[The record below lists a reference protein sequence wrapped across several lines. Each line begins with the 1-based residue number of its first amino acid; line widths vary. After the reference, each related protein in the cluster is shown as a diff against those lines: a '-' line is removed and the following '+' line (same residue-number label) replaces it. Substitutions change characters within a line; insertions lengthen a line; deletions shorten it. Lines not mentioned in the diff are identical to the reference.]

1 MIVIEGI
8 NYIGLTVSDLEVST
22 KFYRELFDFDVV
34 DKMSGAGQ
42 AFLRMGEM
50 LIALNEEEGFQ
61 SPENSGYA
69 ISFFVDEEDFDDAL
83 EELEDKEINIVH
95 GPENIRNGQTVVFID
110 PDGNKIELS
119 YPAAG

>member
-22 KFYRELFDFDVV
+22 KFYRDLFDFDVV

-50 LIALNEEEGFQ
+50 LIALNEEEGFK

-83 EELEDKEINIVH
+83 EELEDNEINIVH

>member
-50 LIALNEEEGFQ
+50 LIALNEEEGFK

>member
-50 LIALNEEEGFQ
+50 LIALNEEEGFK

-83 EELEDKEINIVH
+83 EELEEKEINVVH

>member
-1 MIVIEGI
+1 MIVIEGV
-8 NYIGLTVSDLEVST
+8 NYIGLTVSNLEEST
-22 KFYRELFDFDVV
+22 RFYRDLFDFDVV

-83 EELEDKEINIVH
+83 EELEEKEITIVH
-95 GPENIRNGQTVVFID
+95 GPENIRNGQTVVFVD